1 MAELTFKSPGVG
13 TREIDLSSPTQA
25 VPVGIPAGVIGTS
38 ERGPAFVPVTVAS
51 YSDFVAKFGP
61 SNGEKFGPLAL
72 NEWLKNAQSGT
83 YLRVLGAGDAKKRV
97 ADATDDT
104 AAGGVLRAG
113 FVVGSQ
119 QVQASGLVGQNAYA
133 NPADGTGDT
142 GASFTLGLADLAS
155 LFTFVGGAAA
165 PNDRVAWTFALTF
178 PADITY
184 SGAAETWSI
193 ILVNKHDNNIPGV
206 PAAAKTTAVCVS
218 INGANNG
225 IASSGNTVMLAL
237 VKAINGTAET
247 RVTYSADQTGTK
259 ETGGAGF
266 GIPYLTA
273 GAAVTVANGARSVLT
288 VAGWSRGDGGSGSDT
303 NDVTITATR
312 NDAGNATVTTATLTT
327 FTDATT
333 LTDATAANYTGGL
346 TGNPGLLGRTY
357 FLGCFMSASV
367 DSTVF
372 QEAGMRPGADSSGTY
387 QGNRDGAA
395 AQAGIPLWQG
405 GSDTQKIA
413 SGSIPILRGMLLA
426 ASGVMLSLSSS
437 VQSNNR
443 VQENQRAYGT
453 FGPYVNEEDAGGVFG
468 SVDLSGGATD
478 FVMLLNGQPSG
489 GAYPSVM
496 SASLDPNS
504 PNYFANIF
512 NRDPLKYEQA
522 GHLLYSY
529 HNVYPQYAAVTGS
542 GLLSIANTAAVHAG
556 AGTFEPAAF
565 LVSSSLDRNVGSATI
580 PNLEGWRD
588 RFRHAASPFFVSQKF
603 GGKAKNLFRLHAL
616 DAGIVGNKYKVSIEN
631 ILKSNNDDFPYGKF
645 DLVIR
650 DIKDSDREQAVLEAW
665 RGLSL
670 NPSDDRYI
678 ARVIGDTN
686 LFFDFEKDA
695 IGQKLMVEGSYAN
708 SSRHVRVEMN
718 QEVDDGLA
726 PEEALPVGFRG
737 PYHLATSGSSII
749 AGATITSE
757 GGGVNTS
764 FLDADRPILN
774 STDIIRRLVQPPIP
788 MRSNV
793 SVGSSPKQ
801 RVDAS
806 LYWGIQ
812 FEVKDSLSLPNK
824 NNKFDESI
832 LEFLKYKPMYA
843 TTQQPLWVGNN
854 EGVADVEGTVL
865 DSDRFNNNMFTLER
879 VLVKTQSDDTPD
891 PKEWMNAVY
900 RRNGVISGSSDGYRF
915 LNVKKDFG
923 TLSAKR
929 FLKFSAFMQGGF
941 DGLNIFDKQKFKM
954 SNTAVMREMDDSTNQ
969 GGIQGPT
976 VATFRKAVDIVGEK
990 SDVDI
995 QLLAIP
1001 GIRHESVTDYT
1012 MDAIEERFDAVY
1024 IMDIEERDQLNNV
1037 VTSSLTQ
1044 KTSVTYTAQ
1053 AFKGRN
1059 LDNSFAAAYF
1069 PDVIVRDPKT
1079 QTNVQCP
1086 PSVGVLGAFSKNDA
1100 IAHPWFAPAGFTRGA
1115 MDSVI
1120 ESQVKLSRNNL
1131 DSLYDVDIN
1140 PITSFPQTP
1149 GVVVFGQKTLQA
1161 AQSALD
1167 RVNVRRLLIDVRR
1180 KVKGVANSIL
1190 FEPNRAE
1197 TLARFST
1204 AVDPIL
1210 AQIQAQQGIDR
1221 FKVVI
1226 DTSTTTKI
1234 DVENNT
1240 IRGKI
1245 FLQPTR
1251 SVEFISLDFVVTNA
1265 GAEI

>member
-25 VPVGIPAGVIGTS
+25 VPVGIPAGVIGTAQ
-38 ERGPAFVPVTVAS
+38 RGPAFVPVTVAS
-51 YSDFVAKFGP
+51 YSDFVAKFG
-61 SNGEKFGPLAL
+61 SSDGEKFGPLAL
-72 NEWLKNAQSGT
+72 NEWLKNAQAGT
-83 YLRVLGAGDAKKRV
+83 YLRVLGAGDAKQRV

-133 NPADGTGDT
+133 NPADGTGDV
-142 GASFTLGLADLAS
+142 GASFTLGFADLAS

-165 PNDRVAWTFALTF
+165 ASNLVAWTFAFTF

-184 SGAAETWSI
+184 SGVAETWSI
-193 ILVNKHDNNIPGV
+193 QFVNMDGTNQPGIPGDD
-206 PAAAKTTAVCVS
+206 KTTAVCV
-218 INGANNG
+218 NVAPFNTGVAMD
-225 IASSGNTVMLAL
+225 GNSVMLSVIA
-237 VKAINGTAET
+237 AINGTADD
-247 RVTYSADQTGTK
+247 RVTYSADQTGTAIL
-259 ETGGAGF
+259 GGAGF

-273 GAAVTVANGARSVLT
+273 GAAVNVGNGARSVLT
-288 VAGWSRGDGGSGSDT
+288 VTGDGGSGGDT

-312 NDAGNATVTTATLTT
+312 NDPGNATVTTTTLTT

-333 LTDATAANYTGGL
+333 LTDATAANYTGGV

-357 FLGCFMSASV
+357 FLGCFMSSSA
-367 DSTVF
+367 DSTIF

-387 QGNRDGAA
+387 QGNRLGNA
-395 AQAGIPLWQG
+395 AQAGTPLWEG
-405 GSDTQKIA
+405 GADTQKIA
-413 SGSIPILRGMLLA
+413 SGSIPILRGVLLA

-443 VQENQRAYGT
+443 VQENQRAYGE
-453 FGPYVNEEDAGGVFG
+453 FGQYASDEDAGSVFG
-468 SVDLSGGATD
+468 SVDLSGGAAD

-489 GAYPSVM
+489 GAHPSVL
-496 SASLDPNS
+496 SASFDPNS

-529 HNVYPQYAAVTGS
+529 HNVYPQYAALTGS

-556 AGTFEPAAF
+556 PGTFEPAAF
-565 LVSSSLDRNVGSATI
+565 LVSSSLDRNAGSATI
-580 PNLEGWRD
+580 PNFEGWRD
-588 RFRHAASPFFVSQKF
+588 RFKHAASPFFISQRF

-616 DAGIVGNKYKVSIEN
+616 DAGTEGNKYKVSIEN

-645 DLVIR
+645 DLLIR
-650 DIKDSDREQAVLEAW
+650 SVKDSDREQKVLEAW

-708 SSRHVRVEMN
+708 SSRYVRVEMN

-737 PYHLATSGSSII
+737 HYHLVTSGSSII
-749 AGATITSE
+749 AGATITSA
-757 GGGVNTS
+757 GAGVNTS

-774 STDIIRRLVQPPIP
+774 SPDIIRRLVQPPVP

-801 RVDAS
+801 RVDAD
-806 LYWGIQ
+806 LYWGVQ

-824 NNKFDESI
+824 NNKFDQGI
-832 LEFLKYKPMYA
+832 LEFMKYKPDYV
-843 TTQQPLWVGNN
+843 TTQQPMWVGNN

-900 RRNGVISGSSDGYRF
+900 RRDGVISGSSDGYRF

-929 FLKFSAFMQGGF
+929 FLKFSTFMQGGF
-941 DGLNIFDKQKFKM
+941 DGLNIFDKQKFDM
-954 SNTAVMREMDDSTNQ
+954 SNTAIMREMDDVTNQ

-1012 MDAIEERFDAVY
+1012 MDAVEERFDAVY

-1037 VTSSLTQ
+1037 VTSSVTQ

-1069 PDVIVRDPKT
+1069 PDVVVRDPRT

-1115 MDSVI
+1115 MNSVI

-1190 FEPNRAE
+1190 FEPNRAD